1 MPVFTA
7 SDAENVSPVFRGKAG
22 HVLFAILSW
31 ITGVRKVNRL
41 YDRIAPHCPPGPDF
55 AGAILDEV
63 GLDYVIGNPE
73 RLASLPEGA
82 FITISNHVHGHIDG
96 IMLVDMI
103 GHRRPDMKVMV
114 NKMLMYIR
122 GLAPNFIA
130 VVPTGAERTAPT
142 AESINGIKQALLQVR
157 GGSPLS
163 LFPSGAVSDLKLRGG
178 ARIEDRDWQDAVIKL
193 IAKARVPIV
202 PIRFPDRNSD
212 FFYGLGLLDWRIR
225 LLRLCHEVFN
235 KRGRQVRLVI
245 GETISVEEQDRY
257 RDNLQE
263 FKSFLRNAVY
273 GMPLPEQF
281 TPRSELG
288 LFKNLSQL

>member
-1 MPVFTA
+1 MPVLSAT
-7 SDAENVSPVFRGKAG
+7 DAEKLSPLFRGKAG
-22 HVLFAILSW
+22 HALFAAVARL
-31 ITGVRKVNRL
+31 TAVDRVNAL
-41 YDRIAPHCPPGPDF
+41 HDRVEARCPYGPSF
-55 AGAILDEV
+55 AKGLLDDL
-63 GLDYVIGNPE
+63 GIDYGIGHPE
-73 RLASLPEGA
+73 RLGQLPEGA
-82 FITISNHVHGHIDG
+82 FITVSNHIYGHLDG
-96 IMLVDMI
+96 IMTVDAI
-103 GHRRPDMKVMV
+103 GHVRPDMKVMV

>member
-114 NKMLMYIR
+114 NKMLMYID
-122 GLAPNFIA
+122 GLSPNFIS
-130 VVPTGAERTAPT
+130 VSPTGAVRTAPT
-142 AESINGIKQALLQVR
+142 DESIRGIRQALTQLR
-157 GGSPLS
+157 SGSPLA
-163 LFPSGAVSDLKLRGG
+163 LFPSGAVSDLKLKGG
-178 ARIEDRDWQDAVIKL
+178 IRIEDRDWQDAVIKL
-193 IAKARVPIV
+193 IAKARVPVV
-202 PIRFPDRNSD
+202 PICFLDRNSA
-212 FFYGLGLLDWRIR
+212 FYYSLGLLDWRIR

-235 KRGRQVRLVI
+235 KRGKTLRLAI
-245 GETISVEEQDRY
+245 GETISVAEQARY
-257 RDNLQE
+257 LGDPAG
-263 FKSFLRNAVY
+263 FKAFLRAAVY
-273 GMPLPEQF
+273 DMPVPEHF
-281 TPRSELG
+281 APRGKE
-288 LFKNLSQL
+288 

>member
-55 AGAILDEV
+55 ARAILDEV

-114 NKMLMYIR
+114 NKMLMYID
-122 GLAPNFIA
+122 GLSPNFIS
-130 VVPTGAERTAPT
+130 VSPTGAVRTAPT
-142 AESINGIKQALLQVR
+142 DESIRGIRQALTQLR
-157 GGSPLS
+157 SGSPLA
-163 LFPSGAVSDLKLRGG
+163 LFPSGAVSDLKLKGG
-178 ARIEDRDWQDAVIKL
+178 IRIEDRDWQDAVIKL
-193 IAKARVPIV
+193 IAKARVPVV
-202 PIRFPDRNSD
+202 PIRFLDRNSA
-212 FFYGLGLLDWRIR
+212 FYYSLGLLDWRIR

-235 KRGRQVRLVI
+235 KRGKTLRLAI
-245 GETISVEEQDRY
+245 GETISVAEQARY
-257 RDNLQE
+257 LGDPE
-263 FKSFLRNAVY
+263 GFKAFLRAAVY
-273 GMPLPEQF
+273 DMPVPEHF
-281 TPRSELG
+281 APRGKE
-288 LFKNLSQL
+288 

>member
-7 SDAENVSPVFRGKAG
+7 SDAENLSPVFRGKVG

-55 AGAILDEV
+55 AGSILDEV

-114 NKMLMYIR
+114 NKMLMYID
-122 GLAPNFIA
+122 GLSPNFIS
-130 VVPTGAERTAPT
+130 VSPTGAVRTAPT
-142 AESINGIKQALLQVR
+142 DESIRGIRQALTQLR
-157 GGSPLS
+157 SGSPLA
-163 LFPSGAVSDLKLRGG
+163 LFPSGAVSDLKLKGG
-178 ARIEDRDWQDAVIKL
+178 IRIEDRDWQDAVIKL
-193 IAKARVPIV
+193 IAKARVPVV
-202 PIRFPDRNSD
+202 PIRFLDRNSA
-212 FFYGLGLLDWRIR
+212 FYYSLGLLDWRIR

-235 KRGRQVRLVI
+235 KRGKTLRLAI
-245 GETISVEEQDRY
+245 GETISVAEQARY
-257 RDNLQE
+257 LGDPAG
-263 FKSFLRNAVY
+263 FKAFLRAAVY
-273 GMPLPEQF
+273 DMPVPEHF
-281 TPRSELG
+281 APRGKE
-288 LFKNLSQL
+288 